1 MEKVTKTIE
10 VFKHP
15 YKWEVEVEF
24 GTIEEMLKNCHRVGA
39 WDGIEVLVG
48 GSFNKKMDSGSR
60 APLCQVGV
68 QLDVET
74 YGTENGVFSVSGVK
88 SAKGIRKNSWEG
100 TYCYNKSLFDS
111 MLEQGLYPVRANWDG
126 KTYIERGKLDKDG
139 NWKSW
144 YELTDRYVY

>member
-48 GSFNKKMDSGSR
+48 GSFNERMDSGRR

-74 YGTENGVFSVSGVK
+74 YGSENGVFSVSGVK
-88 SAKGIRKNSWEG
+88 SAKGIRKNPREG

-111 MLEQGLYPVRANWDG
+111 MLEQGFYPVRANWDG